1 MHDAQREVPRGRE
14 ATATES
20 TCGCRGLAAGAAVTA
35 TGDAASFWGDEDVLE
50 LDTVD
55 DHATLSVEKIP
66 EGRAL

>member
-14 ATATES
+14 ATATVS
-20 TCGCRGLAAGAAVTA
+20 ARGCRGLAAGAAVTA

-66 EGRAL
+66 EGRVL